1 LANTEKPEQDNDIEL
16 EVDTALTKESDLS
29 ADNIAETLKGD
40 VPDAETSVEQ
50 TDGQGS
56 PSESEATEATLDV
69 PETMPNEPARR
80 GGFAPALIG
89 GILAACLG
97 FLAAR
102 TEVLDPILPDS
113 LKSNGTGDVIAALQV
128 SDNNQAEALTALR
141 SEIAA
146 IDQPDLGPVNEQL
159 ASVQAEL
166 SSLKTDSK
174 SQQARLEDIEAHLN
188 PLNTRLDELEK
199 RPMTEGAS
207 DTAVAAYDRE
217 LAALREAT
225 AAQRAEVEKMID
237 EARATEAAARAL
249 EQSAASAARHAQNQ
263 ATVTRLYAALD
274 NGAAYAAI
282 LAELEAADIAVP
294 DVLNASANDGITTLT
309 ALNDAFPISAR
320 SALSA
325 ARAEDGSG
333 GGLVGFLQRQTG
345 ARSVQ
350 PRDGDDPDAILSRA
364 EAAVT
369 DGDLA
374 KALEEIATL
383 PDAAR
388 AAMQDWVDISTT
400 RLAAL
405 KAAEELAQSLN
416 TN

>member
-1 LANTEKPEQDNDIEL
+1 MANTEKPEQDNDIEL
-16 EVDTALTKESDLS
+16 EVDTTLTKESDLS
-29 ADNIAETLKGD
+29 AENIAEKLKGD

-50 TDGQGS
+50 TDDQGS
-56 PSESEATEATLDV
+56 PSETEATLDV

-113 LKSNGTGDVIAALQV
+113 LKSNGAGDVIAALQV
-128 SDNNQAEALTALR
+128 SDNNQAKALTALR

-188 PLNTRLDELEK
+188 PLNARLDELEK

-282 LAELEAADIAVP
+282 LAELDAADIAVS

-325 ARAEDGSG
+325 ARTEDGSG

-374 KALEEIATL
+374 RALEEIATL

>member
-1 LANTEKPEQDNDIEL
+1 MANTEKPEQDNDIEL
-16 EVDTALTKESDLS
+16 EVDTTLTKESDLS

-50 TDGQGS
+50 TDDQGS
-56 PSESEATEATLDV
+56 PSESEATLDV

-113 LKSNGTGDVIAALQV
+113 LKSNGAGDVIAALQV

-188 PLNTRLDELEK
+188 PLNARLDELEK

-263 ATVTRLYAALD
+263 AAVTRLYAALD

-282 LAELEAADIAVP
+282 LAELDAAGIAVP

>member
-1 LANTEKPEQDNDIEL
+1 MANTEKPEQDNDIEL

-188 PLNTRLDELEK
+188 PLNARLDELEK

>member
-1 LANTEKPEQDNDIEL
+1 MANTEKPEQDNDIEL